1 MLAKFYQN
9 SVLKKPSLILVLLLI
24 CLCLFG
30 YYSKN
35 FRLDASSETLLIE
48 GDPDLKYLNE
58 INDRYGA
65 KEFLV
70 LTYTPK
76 VSMIDESSIRS
87 LLNLKKEIQELNWV
101 HSVITLL
108 DIPLLSS
115 SDEPLIERLQNY
127 STLTTQGIDKERGF
141 NEILNSPVFRNFV
154 ISEDGKTSGI
164 IVYLKTK
171 DKKTYSTL
179 RLVVA
184 AIKDLL
190 IAKKLKDKQTLPD
203 NDLISLLKKMVK
215 QRNDSC
221 EAYKKGGR
229 NELFENEMSE
239 IKIINQFLP
248 KQLSEEETKKICL
261 DTIKAVKAN
270 SVKDM
275 GKVMGALKKEYS
287 DVLDFSKVSKII
299 KDNLN

>member
-1 MLAKFYQN
+1 MSLQN
-9 SVLKKPSLILVLLLI
+9 KI
-24 CLCLFG
+24 
-30 YYSKN
+30 
-35 FRLDASSETLLIE
+35 ET
-48 GDPDLKYLNE
+48 KLNE
-58 INDRYGA
+58 ALKN
-65 KEFLV
+65 K
-70 LTYTPK
+70 
-76 VSMIDESSIRS
+76 DE
-87 LLNLKKEIQELNWV
+87 
-101 HSVITLL
+101 
-108 DIPLLSS
+108 
-115 SDEPLIERLQNY
+115 
-127 STLTTQGIDKERGF
+127 
-141 NEILNSPVFRNFV
+141 
-154 ISEDGKTSGI
+154 
-164 IVYLKTK
+164 
-171 DKKTYSTL
+171 KTYSTL

-184 AIKDLL
+184 SIKDTL

-215 QRNDSC
+215 QRNDYC

-248 KQLSEEETKKICL
+248 KQLSEDETKKICL

-299 KDNLN
+299 KENLN

>member
-1 MLAKFYQN
+1 MSLQN
-9 SVLKKPSLILVLLLI
+9 KI
-24 CLCLFG
+24 
-30 YYSKN
+30 
-35 FRLDASSETLLIE
+35 ET
-48 GDPDLKYLNE
+48 KLNE
-58 INDRYGA
+58 A
-65 KEFLV
+65 
-70 LTYTPK
+70 
-76 VSMIDESSIRS
+76 
-87 LLNLKKEIQELNWV
+87 LKAQ
-101 HSVITLL
+101 
-108 DIPLLSS
+108 
-115 SDEPLIERLQNY
+115 
-127 STLTTQGIDKERGF
+127 
-141 NEILNSPVFRNFV
+141 
-154 ISEDGKTSGI
+154 
-164 IVYLKTK
+164 

-248 KQLSEEETKKICL
+248 KQLSEDETKKICL
-261 DTIKAVKAN
+261 DTIKAVGAN
-270 SVKDM
+270 SIKDM

-299 KDNLN
+299 KENLN